1 MDATLHTIIAT
12 GLMFASFHAGK
23 YFGKNGGYHN
33 IIETLLH
40 CFRADSL
47 EITEDADFFVTVD
60 GETRKVN

>member
-1 MDATLHTIIAT
+1 MDPILHTVIAT
-12 GLMFASFHAGK
+12 GLMFASYKAGEH
-23 YFGKNGGYHN
+23 FGKNEGYHN
-33 IIETLLH
+33 IIQTLLQ